1 MASDAA
7 AGSGGLVTAKMDGAD
22 APYDVPDQY
31 ENLDEVAATGDTLDD
46 IRRGEAQQQQQTPP
60 EEKAHQANQVSR
72 LATQLYTLSYLVF
85 FSILGTLARVGLS
98 HLTTYPGAPSIFPT
112 LWANVGG
119 SFVMGFLV
127 EDRKLFRHEWGT
139 PAYDLAL
146 RRARAKAAA
155 DEETA
160 GRACSG
166 GGGGGEGDGSSIS
179 SNTGLAAA
187 KKAHLATKKTIPLY
201 IGLSTGFCGSFTSF
215 STFIRDA
222 FLALSNDMV
231 SPDLHGAA
239 PSHRSGGYSFM
250 ALLAVIIE
258 TVGLSL
264 SAYIA
269 GMHLGAAL
277 EPYTPSIPFRFARG
291 VLDKLGVLLGW
302 GCWLGAILLAVF
314 PPRNFWR
321 GTAVFAI
328 VFAPLGCLAR
338 FYLST
343 LLNAKRPSFPL
354 GTFAANVLGTAVLGM
369 AWDIAHSADAGGV
382 TGCQLLQGVED
393 GFCGCLTTVSTWVS
407 ELCSL
412 RRRSAY
418 VYGAVS
424 VVLSTA
430 LMIAIMGGLRW
441 TQGFAPLQCHP

>member
-7 AGSGGLVTAKMDGAD
+7 VGSGGLVTAKTDAAD

-46 IRRGEAQQQQQTPP
+46 IRRGEAQQQQQQTPP
-60 EEKAHQANQVSR
+60 EEKAQQAYQVSR

-85 FSILGTLARVGLS
+85 FSFLGTLARVGLS
-98 HLTTYPGAPSIFPT
+98 HLTNYPGAPSIFPT

-119 SFVMGFLV
+119 SFIMGFLV
-127 EDRKLFRHEWGT
+127 EDRKLFRH
-139 PAYDLAL
+139 D
-146 RRARAKAAA
+146 
-155 DEETA
+155 
-160 GRACSG
+160 
-166 GGGGGEGDGSSIS
+166 
-179 SNTGLAAA
+179 
-187 KKAHLATKKTIPLY
+187 
-201 IGLSTGFCGSFTSF
+201 
-215 STFIRDA
+215 
-222 FLALSNDMV
+222 
-231 SPDLHGAA
+231 PDLHGAA
-239 PSHRSGGYSFM
+239 PAHRNGGYSFM

-264 SAYIA
+264 GAYIA

-291 VLDKLGVLLGW
+291 VLDKLAVLLGW
-302 GCWLGAILLAVF
+302 GCWLGAILLAIF
-314 PPRNFWR
+314 PPRNYWR
-321 GTAVFAI
+321 GTAVFAM
-328 VFAPLGCLAR
+328 VFAPLGTLAR
-338 FYLST
+338 FYLSM

-354 GTFAANVLGTAVLGM
+354 GTFAANVLGTAILGM
-369 AWDIAHSADAGGV
+369 AWDIAHSAGAGRGV
-382 TGCQLLQGVED
+382 LGCQLPQGVED

-418 VYGAVS
+418 VYGLVS

-441 TQGFAPLQCHP
+441 TRGFAPLQCHP